1 MDTAD
6 IADTRREIEMLFLQ
20 IQPELQRHVR
30 RIVRCAATA
39 EDLTQDLF
47 MRLDRVPNTLSST
60 NDRRRY
66 LFRMASNLALDH
78 QRVRA
83 NRARLL
89 DEMGP
94 FLIEDADANADTG
107 TREQLEL
114 LQDILAGLPSRRR
127 TIFEKSRLLGMTY
140 SEIARE
146 LGVSVSLVEKE
157 VAATMKTLLLAA
169 AAASPGVAATA
180 HEPAASAPMH

>member
-66 LFRMASNLALDH
+66 LFRMAFD
-78 QRVRA
+78 
-83 NRARLL
+83 
-89 DEMGP
+89 
-94 FLIEDADANADTG
+94 
-107 TREQLEL
+107 
-114 LQDILAGLPSRRR
+114 
-127 TIFEKSRLLGMTY
+127 
-140 SEIARE
+140 
-146 LGVSVSLVEKE
+146 
-157 VAATMKTLLLAA
+157 
-169 AAASPGVAATA
+169 
-180 HEPAASAPMH
+180 